1 MIYQDF
7 NLSFSLG
14 VMPGKLK
21 IAEVLPVFDKV
32 SKLESWNYRP
42 IFLSSNLG
50 KVMEQLFQLLM
61 L

>member
-14 VMPGKLK
+14 VFPGKLK

-32 SKLESWNYRP
+32 SKLESWNYKP

>member
-14 VMPGKLK
+14 VFPGKLK

-50 KVMEQLFQLLM
+50 KVMEQLF
-61 L
+61 

>member
-14 VMPGKLK
+14 VFPDKLK

-32 SKLESWNYRP
+32 SKLES
-42 IFLSSNLG
+42 
-50 KVMEQLFQLLM
+50 
-61 L
+61 